1 MRKYIICLFAIA
13 LLLNLIACSPTLA
26 KTTYP
31 DTIKRQII
39 DNLKEKV
46 PDFDSSKPVN
56 IVKMVK
62 TPKKHYYIV
71 LFTFSPY
78 HTEHLGDAI
87 FKKEKNKYTFIGGLA
102 STSQKINNYAMY
114 LDDVPYNNVPYNL
127 VYGFNE
133 ENRIHTLRLATLDKK
148 SSYTVPIKKGTY
160 FVHFKKLPRNTNI
173 EKMKPFYIDCYGK
186 DNKLIPW
193 GECAE

>member
-1 MRKYIICLFAIA
+1 MLKPLATFFLIVF
-13 LLLNLIACSPTLA
+13 LLLSPYSSALA
-26 KTTYP
+26 QTSYP
-31 DTIKRQII
+31 DTIERQII
-39 DNLKEKV
+39 DNLKEKGA
-46 PDFDSSKPVN
+46 DFDSSKPVN

-87 FKKEKNKYTFIGGLA
+87 FKKEKNGYTFVGGLA
-102 STSQKINNYAMY
+102 STSQKINDYAMY
-114 LDDVPYNNVPYNL
+114 LDNAPYNL

-133 ENRIHTLRLATLDKK
+133 ENRIRTLRLATLDKK
-148 SSYTVPIKKGTY
+148 SSYTAPIEKGTY
-160 FVHFKKLPRNTNI
+160 FVHFKKIPRNTNI
-173 EKMKPFYIDCYGK
+173 EKMKPFYIIDCYGK

-193 GECAE
+193 AECVE

>member
-1 MRKYIICLFAIA
+1 MRKCIICLFTIA
-13 LLLNLIACSPTLA
+13 LMLNLISCSPTLA

-31 DTIKRQII
+31 DTIKRQIV
-39 DNLKEKV
+39 DSLKEKRT
-46 PDFDSSKPVN
+46 DFDSSKPVN

-62 TPKKHYYIV
+62 TPNEHYYIV

-87 FKKEKNKYTFIGGLA
+87 FKKEKDGYKFVDGLA
-102 STSQKINNYAMY
+102 STDQNINNYGMY
-114 LDDVPYNNVPYNL
+114 LNDVPYNL

-133 ENRIHTLRLATLDKK
+133 ENRIQTLRLATLDKK
-148 SSYTVPIKKGTY
+148 SSYTASIKKETY
-160 FVHFKKLPRNTNI
+160 FVHFKKLPSNTNI
-173 EKMKPFYIDCYGK
+173 EKMKPFYITDCYGK

-193 GECAE
+193 AECAE

>member
-1 MRKYIICLFAIA
+1 MRKCIVSLFTIA
-13 LLLNLIACSPTLA
+13 LLLNLIACSPSSA
-26 KTTYP
+26 KTIYT
-31 DTIKRQII
+31 DTIERQII
-39 DNLKEKV
+39 DNLKEKRT
-46 PDFDSSKPVN
+46 DFDSSKPVN

-87 FKKEKNKYTFIGGLA
+87 FKKEKDRYTFVGGLA
-102 STSQKINNYAMY
+102 STDQNINNYAMY
-114 LDDVPYNNVPYNL
+114 LDNVPYNL

-133 ENRIHTLRLATLDKK
+133 KSRIKTLRLFTLDKK
-148 SSYTVPIKKGTY
+148 SSYTAPIKKGTY

-186 DNKLIPW
+186 GNKQIPW
-193 GECAE
+193 NECVE

>member
-1 MRKYIICLFAIA
+1 MLKPLATFFLIVF
-13 LLLNLIACSPTLA
+13 LLLSPYSSALA
-26 KTTYP
+26 QTSYP
-31 DTIKRQII
+31 DTIERQII
-39 DNLKEKV
+39 DNLKEKGA
-46 PDFDSSKPVN
+46 DFDSSKPVN

-114 LDDVPYNNVPYNL
+114 LDNVPYNNVPYNL

-133 ENRIHTLRLATLDKK
+133 ENRIQTLRLATLDKK
-148 SSYTVPIKKGTY
+148 SSYTAPINKGTY
-160 FVHFKKLPRNTNI
+160 FVHFKKLPPNTDI
-173 EKMKPFYIDCYGK
+173 EKMKPFFIDCYGK